1 MREETG
7 LNAQI
12 VTGPVFQHPA
22 VISHVPPFTI
32 IEMTVTDPVNG
43 PHQHIDFVYVCR
55 AAGSDGMQPGTGEV
69 TAARW
74 TALADLG
81 SLNIPAELPKLAA
94 HAMAWVA
101 DGSQVCELFRDA

>member
-1 MREETG
+1 MLREVREETG

-12 VTGPVFQHPA
+12 VTGPVFRHPA

-43 PHQHIDFVYVCR
+43 PHQHIDFAYVCH
-55 AAGSDGMQPGTGEV
+55 ATDSDGLQPDAGEV

-74 TALADLG
+74 VALATL
-81 SLNIPAELPKLAA
+81 SSVSAPAELPKLAV
-94 HAMAWVA
+94 HALAWAA
-101 DGSQVCELFRDA
+101 DSSQS